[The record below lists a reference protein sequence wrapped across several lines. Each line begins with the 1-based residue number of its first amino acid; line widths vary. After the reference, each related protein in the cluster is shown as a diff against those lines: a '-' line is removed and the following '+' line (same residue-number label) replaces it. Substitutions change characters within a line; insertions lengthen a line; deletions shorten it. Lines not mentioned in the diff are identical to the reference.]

1 MENELIISQSEQS
14 PTEPEPNPKFK
25 ASKFIQPLHLTSLIF
40 LAVSIT
46 SLTYFNIR
54 KSEEIKNLKQ
64 LVKDTSIVK
73 HDTIPDPTFLIVK
86 SFQIDVITKATST
99 TFKSSGTLTEW
110 QDTIKIEG
118 ILLSMLRERFK
129 QHLIDKKGKNPDT
142 QRTIATSTKPN
153 QNIADTVK
161 LTKDTLRH
169 YKPLVNLLVIS
180 KRLYENYK
188 KKNYSPIYAD
198 SLFNINSQMTSLLND
213 NGSFFTSAITKQEI
227 DTLKDYFDRWNKGY
241 KVWDRKPGTQV
252 KYEGKT
258 FPTYIADKINKA
270 YLDYNKLVG
279 DR

>member
-1 MENELIISQSEQS
+1 MESELMVSQEEKS
-14 PTEPEPNPKFK
+14 PTEPTLKFK

-73 HDTIPDPTFLIVK
+73 HDTIPDPTFLVVK
-86 SFQIDVITKATST
+86 SFQIDVTTKTTST

-118 ILLSMLRERFK
+118 KLLSMLRERYM
-129 QHLIDKKGKNPDT
+129 QYLSEKKNKNLDAKST
-142 QRTIATSTKPN
+142 KIATSKKPN
-153 QNIADTVK
+153 QNIADTIK

-169 YKPLVNLLVIS
+169 YEPLINLLVIS

-188 KKNYSPIYAD
+188 KNSYNPIYAD
-198 SLFNINSQMTSLLND
+198 SLYNVNSQMTSLLND
-213 NGSFFTSAITKQEI
+213 NGSFFTNAITKQEI
-227 DTLKDYFDRWNKGY
+227 DILRDYFARWNKGY
-241 KVWDRKPGTQV
+241 EVWDKKPGTQV

-258 FPTYIADKINKA
+258 FPTHIGDKINKA
-270 YLDYNKLVG
+270 YLDYNKLVS